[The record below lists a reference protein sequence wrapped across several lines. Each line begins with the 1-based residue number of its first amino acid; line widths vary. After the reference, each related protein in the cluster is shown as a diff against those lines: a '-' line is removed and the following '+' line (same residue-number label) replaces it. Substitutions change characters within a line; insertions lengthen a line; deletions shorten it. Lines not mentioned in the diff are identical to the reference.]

1 MVHIMYTSFGFIQGL
16 ECILGAHSV
25 VHNVHELWI
34 YSGFRM
40 NLRSPFHGAYNVH
53 KFWIY

>member
-1 MVHIMYTSFGFIQGL
+1 VVHIMYTSFGFIQGL